1 MCIRDR
7 ISRWKLFD
15 RGSNGID
22 ANLKIKNFESIKL
35 SNHFLSYLEISVEM
49 KTNPKGSYD
58 FFLMQIW
65 KGDNEDLKLQ
75 STFIAEKRRLKNMP
89 VNSMDYTAYPVND
102 LGKDGRYYKNIF
114 GSEPYRD
121 DNWFGFWSTT
131 SVFGLVGPLSKDSWQ
146 PVPHKGNG
154 YADLSIRSADEVYEY
169 LKSKGSVFP
178 VVEGIGDTSGID
190 PQPGYNQILAVDSEG
205 NLINFSQYLEY

>member
-1 MCIRDR
+1 MRP
-7 ISRWKLFD
+7 L
-15 RGSNGID
+15 
-22 ANLKIKNFESIKL
+22 
-35 SNHFLSYLEISVEM
+35 
-49 KTNPKGSYD
+49 
-58 FFLMQIW
+58 
-65 KGDNEDLKLQ
+65 
-75 STFIAEKRRLKNMP
+75 
-89 VNSMDYTAYPVND
+89 
-102 LGKDGRYYKNIF
+102 
-114 GSEPYRD
+114 
-121 DNWFGFWSTT
+121 T

>member
-1 MCIRDR
+1 
-7 ISRWKLFD
+7 
-15 RGSNGID
+15 
-22 ANLKIKNFESIKL
+22 
-35 SNHFLSYLEISVEM
+35 M

-169 LKSKGSVFP
+169 LKSKESVFP